1 MKQMAQKLL
10 LCFNFI
16 SAEILLKTLGD
27 SFCAE
32 PHILVDFLQN
42 VVLIKSIKKYLHK
55 SCSAMALKM
64 LVKLNLDVCVQCT
77 CTYLGSL

>member
-10 LCFNFI
+10 CFNNIF
-16 SAEILLKTLGD
+16 AEILLKTLGD

-32 PHILVDFLQN
+32 PHILVDFFQN

-55 SCSAMALKM
+55 SFSAMALKM
-64 LVKLNLDVCVQCT
+64 LVKLNLDVCVQYICN
-77 CTYLGSL
+77 YLDSL